1 MAIDAA
7 PFFCARAGLKNC
19 LTLPQ
24 PEQRGRSPPIHQG
37 IAQNGARVF
46 RSYSRFGGDSSV
58 NLDTD
63 LRRLNF
69 TPHLGIRVAVA
80 GWLCFTGLLVAA
92 AQQHSTRNELPD
104 TTDDHVTGQ
113 GWWPTKS
120 PASAKGY
127 VGSDSCA
134 ECHST
139 IDSTQSESE
148 MAKAAFRLAGG
159 AAGQP
164 APGDF
169 KSGSYTYRFISN
181 KALPGYSLEVSSNG
195 QSSSYPISWTMG
207 LGVHG
212 QTYLLDGNGGMYE
225 SQASS
230 FTFTHRVGLSPG
242 HKPLEEGP
250 VENAL
255 GTPLKAGDAVR
266 CFACH
271 TTASSANSRLNAADA
286 VPGVHCEAC
295 HGPGLDHVKAA
306 MASQKV
312 QAREAIFNPASLTP
326 TSSIDFCGAC
336 HRTTMDVILHEPEPG
351 AFTIR
356 FQPYRLEESRCWQT
370 TKDARLACTECHN
383 PHAPMVRD
391 AHFYDQKCLSC
402 HSLRKDA
409 KHVFSS
415 GAWTATPKIC
425 PKATANCASCH
436 MPKSNVPEMNS
447 PFVDHLIRIVRPGAP
462 VPN

>member
-1 MAIDAA
+1 M
-7 PFFCARAGLKNC
+7 
-19 LTLPQ
+19 LPQ
-24 PEQRGRSPPIHQG
+24 PEQRGRIPPIHQG

-46 RSYSRFGGDSSV
+46 RSYSRFGRDSGV

-63 LRRLNF
+63 LRRLKF
-69 TPHLGIRVAVA
+69 TPFLGIRVSVV
-80 GWLCFTGLLVAA
+80 GWLCFTALLVTAA
-92 AQQHSTRNELPD
+92 HQHSPRNELPD
-104 TTDDHVTGQ
+104 TTADRVTGV

-120 PASAKGY
+120 PASTKVY
-127 VGSDSCA
+127 VGSDACVD
-134 ECHST
+134 CHST
-139 IDSTQSESE
+139 IDSAQSESE
-148 MAKAAFRLAGG
+148 MAKAAFRLSGG

-181 KALPGYSLEVSSNG
+181 NALPGYSLEVSSNG
-195 QSSSYPISWTMG
+195 QSNSYPISWTMG
-207 LGVHG
+207 LGAHG

-230 FTFTHRVGLSPG
+230 FTFIHRVGLSPG
-242 HKPLEEGP
+242 HKPLEEGS

-255 GTPLKAGDAVR
+255 GIPLKSGDALR

-271 TTASSANSRLNAADA
+271 TTASSANSTLNTADA

-295 HGPGLDHVKAA
+295 HGPGMDHVKAA
-306 MASQKV
+306 IAGQKV
-312 QAREAIFNPASLTP
+312 QARQAIFNPASLTP

-336 HRTTMDVILHEPEPG
+336 HRTTMDVILNEPEPG

-370 TKDARLACTECHN
+370 TKDARLACTQCHN

-409 KHVFSS
+409 KHVVSS
-415 GAWTATPKIC
+415 GAWTVTPKIC

-436 MPKSNVPEMNS
+436 MPKSYVPEMNS
-447 PFVDHLIRIVRPGAP
+447 TFVDHFIRIVRPGAP